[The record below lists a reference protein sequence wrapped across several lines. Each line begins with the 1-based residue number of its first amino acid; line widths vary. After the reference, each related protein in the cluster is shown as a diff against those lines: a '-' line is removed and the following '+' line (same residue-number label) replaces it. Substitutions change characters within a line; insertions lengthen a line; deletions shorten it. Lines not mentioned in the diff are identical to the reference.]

1 MQQHSSRDLSE
12 LTAHRS
18 LAALPFAG
26 RYRLI
31 DFVLSSM
38 VNSGIQSVA
47 LFPKY
52 QYRSLLDHLES
63 GKNWGLHRKKD
74 GLFFFPFTDLDVPS
88 SGIGSFTHFA
98 ANIDYFYKSTQEYAI
113 IANCYTI
120 FNMDFRPIVE
130 RHIDIRL

>member
-1 MQQHSSRDLSE
+1 MQQQNSRDLSE
-12 LTAHRS
+12 LTSHRS

-47 LFPKY
+47 IFPKY
-52 QYRSLLDHLES
+52 QYRSLMDHLES

-74 GLFFFPFTDLDVPS
+74 GLFFFPSPMLDVPS

-98 ANIDYFYKSTQEYAI
+98 ANLDYFYKSTQEYAI

-120 FNMDFRPIVE
+120 FNIDFRPIVE

>member
-1 MQQHSSRDLSE
+1 MNKKLLGVIDATTNYDHLME

-18 LAALPFAG
+18 LAAVPFAG

-38 VNSGIQSVA
+38 VNSGIKSVA

-63 GKNWGLHRKKD
+63 GKNWNLSRKKD
-74 GLFFFPFTDLDVPS
+74 GLFFFPTPHLDVPS
-88 SGIGSFTHFA
+88 DREWLIYPFCGQ
-98 ANIDYFYKSTQEYAI
+98 Y
-113 IANCYTI
+113 
-120 FNMDFRPIVE
+120 
-130 RHIDIRL
+130 RLF